1 MEGVNSTQPL
11 RTCQR
16 AASPD
21 EVDFLYIFFN
31 FGCSSPIPLL
41 YSARIVLGYR
51 RTATLAYQCD
61 RHRLCRIGNRRLLF

>member
-16 AASPD
+16 AASPS

-41 YSARIVLGYR
+41 YSARIVLGY
-51 RTATLAYQCD
+51 
-61 RHRLCRIGNRRLLF
+61 